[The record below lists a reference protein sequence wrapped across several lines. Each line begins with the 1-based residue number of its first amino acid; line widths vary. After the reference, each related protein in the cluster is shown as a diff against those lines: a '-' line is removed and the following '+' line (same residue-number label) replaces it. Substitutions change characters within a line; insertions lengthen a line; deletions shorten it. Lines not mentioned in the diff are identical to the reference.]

1 MQPPPLEMYSQLG
14 LHRQKVLRN
23 GARLAWWAKGVA
35 DQVTSLV
42 DRTNLMGSGDCL
54 LVKISMPMEVM
65 ISMEARLLQQAGDD
79 SGLVVHLTSDFRN
92 VQVPLQVHGGGS
104 WLITDI
110 RNSSQSFNDWMST
123 RTSR

>member
-54 LVKISMPMEVM
+54 LV
-65 ISMEARLLQQAGDD
+65 G
-79 SGLVVHLTSDFRN
+79 T
-92 VQVPLQVHGGGS
+92 PLGQGWVGGGGG
-104 WLITDI
+104 
-110 RNSSQSFNDWMST
+110 
-123 RTSR
+123 